1 MLAANLVANYH
12 FSQQNSSEHSSLPTE
27 MNSNIGSLRTEMN
40 SNIGSLRTEMGSLRT
55 EMNSKID
62 NLGNF
67 IKSRYDGKAYIDTAR
82 HYSVYIE
89 TKNRA
94 DTDGYEGSGH
104 IISLKP
110 NIKKEVER

>member
-40 SNIGSLRTEMGSLRT
+40 SNIGSLRTEM
-55 EMNSKID
+55 NSKID

-94 DTDGYEGSGH
+94 DTGG
-104 IISLKP
+104 
-110 NIKKEVER
+110 